1 MQICQFTRPKAA
13 NLKGMPMNLGQ
24 LTGQSPLAGAV
35 ANEAFIYG
43 FPIVAG
49 YKTLHKQAVD
59 RDGTDFKAPFNALG
73 HSSRVATPQDQ
84 QFITPN
90 SDTPYSYIWM
100 DMRAEP
106 VVITMPKID
115 KGRYYCA
122 QLIDLYTHNF
132 GYLGTRNHSNGC
144 GDFLIAGPDWKGERP
159 KGITAIIRSETQIA
173 YALIRTQLFNPAD
186 LENVRA
192 IQARYQVRPLSLYLG
207 TETPQAP
214 SITWPKP
221 EAGMTKT
228 SALFPYLNFLL
239 QFCPTHPSEEEK
251 FARFATLGIG
261 AGLPFDPAK
270 LPADTAKAVDEG
282 IADAWNDEEEMR
294 RRLNTGEISKID
306 LFGDREFVE
315 GNYLRR
321 FLAANLGIYGNS
333 KEEAVYPN
341 YGNDSEGQPL
351 DSSSNRYTLRFEKGA
366 LPPAHAFWSLTMYD
380 GSTRTLVENRLNRY
394 LINSPMA
401 ESFQQGQDGSVT
413 IYLQKDSPGAALES
427 NWLPAPVG
435 PFYAVL
441 RIYLP
446 KAEVLDGR
454 WQQPPMHRVDS
465 PVLETVDTRIGRLE
479 FEHGYPSQATVKTL
493 FDQMDFQRATQ
504 AYLWSLPLMGFARW
518 QQQHEQV
525 FGAKDTDLV
534 IYNSYRDKLGLL
546 TANATTPY
554 ILGFPNLGRTGP
566 LVIEIPPGPTAG
578 GISSLWQLG
587 IDGGEFGEA
596 GPDRAMGD
604 TKLVLGPGQEDP
616 RAEGYRVVRS
626 PTASVFIGF
635 RVLSPDPQVAK
646 ALLDKF
652 RIYPYSQ
659 RTVPPATQFVSPSG
673 KPWSGT
679 QPRGM
684 AYWQLLAA
692 TINQEPVRERDRF
705 FMAMLKPLGIE
716 KGKPFKPDAR
726 QTELLI
732 EAALVG
738 EAMARANAYQKR
750 FANAAIW
757 PDRRWEISLGF
768 EPGAEPEF
776 SAPLDE
782 YASWF
787 YEAVTA
793 APAMAT
799 KVPGVGQ
806 TYLEATKDRDGNW
819 LDGGK
824 TYRLRVDAHVPAKQF
839 WSVTAYDNE
848 SRCFID
854 NQEEIAD
861 RSSRLDLIRNAD
873 GSTDI
878 FFGPTAPTG
887 MEKNWVPTLPG
898 KGWFTYFRLY
908 APTEPY
914 FDRSWKL
921 ADIERVE

>member
-1 MQICQFTRPKAA
+1 MLIPNASAQTPTARSIAR
-13 NLKGMPMNLGQ
+13 
-24 LTGQSPLAGAV
+24 
-35 ANEAFIYG
+35 EAFVYG

-49 YKTLHKQAVD
+49 YETLYKQAVD
-59 RDGTDFKAPFNALG
+59 REGTDFKAPFNAIG
-73 HSSRVATPQDQ
+73 HSTRVATPQDK
-84 QFITPN
+84 QFVTPN
-90 SDTPYSYIWM
+90 SDTPYSYVWM
-100 DMRAEP
+100 DLRAEP

-115 KGRYYCA
+115 KGRYYTA

-132 GYLGTRNHSNGC
+132 GYLGTRNHGNEG
-144 GDFLIAGPDWKGERP
+144 GDFLIAGPGWKGEKP
-159 KGITAIIRSETQIA
+159 KGIKAIISSETQLA

-186 LENVRA
+186 LENVQA
-192 IQARYQVRPLSLYLG
+192 IQASYQVRTLSQYLG
-207 TETPQAP
+207 AAPPAQAP
-214 SITWPKP
+214 SIAWPKP
-221 EAGMTKT
+221 VAGMTKT

-239 QFCPTHPSEEEK
+239 QFCPTHPSEV
-251 FARFATLGIG
+251 AMRQRFATLGIG
-261 AGLPFDPAK
+261 AGLTFDPAK

-282 IADAWNDEEEMR
+282 ITDAWNDEDAMR
-294 RRLNTGEISKID
+294 RRMNAGEISNTD
-306 LFGDREFVE
+306 LFGDRGFLN

-341 YGNDSEGQPL
+341 YGNDSEGKPL
-351 DSSSNRYTLRFEKGA
+351 DASSNRYTLRFEKGA
-366 LPPAHAFWSLTMYD
+366 LPPANAFWSLTMYD
-380 GSTRTLVENRLNRY
+380 GNTRTLVENRLNRY

-401 ESFQQGQDGSVT
+401 ESFKQGADGSVT
-413 IYLQKDSPGAALES
+413 IVLQKDSPGAALES
-427 NWLPAPVG
+427 NWLPAPAG

-454 WQQPPMHRVDS
+454 WKQPAMHRVDAGRTPGAAATS
-465 PVLETVDTRIGRLE
+465 AAMAGPVLQTSDTRIGRLE
-479 FEHGYPSQATVKTL
+479 FERGYPSPATVKTL

-554 ILGFPNLGRTGP
+554 ILGFPNLVRTGP
-566 LVIEIPPGPTAG
+566 LVVEVPAGPTAG
-578 GISSLWQLG
+578 GISNMWQLG
-587 IDGGEFGEA
+587 VPGAEFGEA
-596 GPDRAMGD
+596 GPDKAMGD
-604 TKLVLGPGQEDP
+604 KILVLGPGHKDP
-616 RAEGYRVVRS
+616 KAAGYRVVRS
-626 PTASVFIGF
+626 PTVSVFIGF
-635 RVLSPDPQVAK
+635 RVLSPDPQTGK

-659 RTVPPATQFVSPSG
+659 RAAPPVTRFVSPGG

-684 AYWQLLAA
+684 AYWELLAA
-692 TINQEPVRERDRF
+692 TINQEPVRERDRIM
-705 FMAMLKPLGIE
+705 MAMLKPLGLE

-726 QTELLI
+726 QTEILT

-793 APAMAT
+793 ATAMAT

-806 TYLEATKDRDGNW
+806 TYLEATKDSDGNW

-854 NQEEIAD
+854 NSEEIAD
-861 RSSRLDLIRNAD
+861 RSSRMDLIKNAD

-878 FFGPTAPTG
+878 FFGPIAPPG
-887 MEKNWVPTLPG
+887 KEKNWIPTVPG

-908 APTEPY
+908 APTEAY

-921 ADIERVE
+921 ADIELVE

>member
-1 MQICQFTRPKAA
+1 MV
-13 NLKGMPMNLGQ
+13 
-24 LTGQSPLAGAV
+24 S
-35 ANEAFIYG
+35 
-43 FPIVAG
+43 
-49 YKTLHKQAVD
+49 
-59 RDGTDFKAPFNALG
+59 
-73 HSSRVATPQDQ
+73 
-84 QFITPN
+84 
-90 SDTPYSYIWM
+90 
-100 DMRAEP
+100 
-106 VVITMPKID
+106 
-115 KGRYYCA
+115 
-122 QLIDLYTHNF
+122 
-132 GYLGTRNHSNGC
+132 
-144 GDFLIAGPDWKGERP
+144 
-159 KGITAIIRSETQIA
+159 IRSETQIA

-192 IQARYQVRPLSLYLG
+192 IQARYQVRPLSRYLG
-207 TETPQAP
+207 TQTPQAP
-214 SITWPKP
+214 SITWLKP

-251 FARFATLGIG
+251 LARFATLGVG
-261 AGLPFDPAK
+261 AGLTFDPTK
-270 LPADTAKAVDEG
+270 LSVDTAKVVDEG
-282 IADAWNDEEEMR
+282 VSDAWTEEEEMR
-294 RRLNTGEISKID
+294 RRLNAGEISKID
-306 LFGDREFVE
+306 LFGDRTFMN
-315 GNYLRR
+315 GDYLRR

-351 DSSSNRYTLRFEKGA
+351 DASSNRYTLRFEKGA

-380 GSTRTLVENRLNRY
+380 GNTRTLVENRLNRY

-401 ESFQQGQDGSVT
+401 ESFKQDQDGSVT

-427 NWLPAPVG
+427 NWLPAPAG

-454 WQQPPMHRVDS
+454 WQQPAMHRVDS
-465 PVLETVDTRIGRLE
+465 PVLQTTDTRIGRLE
-479 FEHGYPSQATVKTL
+479 FERGYPSQATVKTL

-566 LVIEIPPGPTAG
+566 LVIEIPAGPTAG

-587 IDGGEFGEA
+587 IEGGEFGEA
-596 GPDRAMGD
+596 GPDKAMGD
-604 TKLVLGPGQEDP
+604 RKLVLGPGQEDP
-616 RAEGYRVVRS
+616 RAGGYRVVRS

-659 RTVPPATQFVSPSG
+659 RTAPPATQFVSPSG

-692 TINQEPVRERDRF
+692 TINQEHVRERDRF
-705 FMAMLKPLGIE
+705 FMAMLKPLGLE

-726 QTELLI
+726 QTELLS

-806 TYLEATKDRDGNW
+806 TYLEATKDRDGHW

-824 TYRLRVDAHVPAKQF
+824 TYRLRVDAQVPAKQF

-848 SRCFID
+848 TRCFID

-861 RSSRLDLIRNAD
+861 RSSRLDLIKNAD

-887 MEKNWVPTLPG
+887 MEKNWVPTIPG

-908 APTEPY
+908 APTEAF

-921 ADIERVE
+921 ADLECV

>member
-1 MQICQFTRPKAA
+1 
-13 NLKGMPMNLGQ
+13 MNLGQ

-35 ANEAFIYG
+35 AKEAFIYG

-59 RDGTDFKAPFNALG
+59 RDGTDFKAPFNAMG

-100 DMRAEP
+100 DLLAEP

-132 GYLGTRNHSNGC
+132 GYLGTRNHGNGG
-144 GDFLIAGPDWKGERP
+144 GDFLIAGPDWKGEMP

-192 IQARYQVRPLSLYLG
+192 IQARYQVRPLSRYLG

-294 RRLNTGEISKID
+294 RRLNAGEISKID
-306 LFGDREFVE
+306 LFGDRTFME

-351 DSSSNRYTLRFEKGA
+351 DSASNRYTLRFEKGA
-366 LPPAHAFWSLTMYD
+366 LPPADAFWSLTVYD
-380 GSTRTLVENRLNRY
+380 GNTRTLVENRLNRY

-413 IYLQKDSPGAALES
+413 IYLQTDSPGAALES

-465 PVLETVDTRIGRLE
+465 PVLVTIDTRIGRLE
-479 FEHGYPSQATVKTL
+479 FAHGYPSQATVKTL

-525 FGAKDTDLV
+525 FGAQDTDLV

-659 RTVPPATQFVSPSG
+659 RTVPPTTQFVSPSG

-861 RSSRLDLIRNAD
+861 RSSRLDLIRNTD

>member
-1 MQICQFTRPKAA
+1 
-13 NLKGMPMNLGQ
+13 MNLGQ
-24 LTGQSPLAGAV
+24 FMGQTPLAGAV
-35 ANEAFIYG
+35 AKEAFIYG

-49 YKTLHKQAVD
+49 YETLYKQAVD
-59 RDGTDFKAPFNALG
+59 LEGTAFKAPFNAMG
-73 HSSRVATPQDQ
+73 HSSRVATPQDH

-100 DMRAEP
+100 DLRAEP
-106 VVITMPKID
+106 VVITMPRID
-115 KGRYYCA
+115 NGRYYCA

-132 GYLGTRNHSNGC
+132 GYLGTRNHGNDG
-144 GDFLIAGPDWKGERP
+144 GDFLIAGPDWKGEKP
-159 KGITAIIRSETQIA
+159 KGIMAVIPSETQIA

-186 LENVRA
+186 LENVQA
-192 IQARYQVRPLSLYLG
+192 IQARYQVRPLSTYLG
-207 TETPQAP
+207 TQTPQTP
-214 SITWPKP
+214 SIAWPKP
-221 EAGMTKT
+221 QAGITKT

-239 QFCPTHPSEEEK
+239 QFCPTHPSEREK
-251 FARFATLGIG
+251 LARFATLGIG
-261 AGLPFDPAK
+261 AGMTFDPAN
-270 LPADTAKAVDEG
+270 LSADTAKAVEEG
-282 IADAWNDEEEMR
+282 IADAWTDEEEMR
-294 RRLNTGEISKID
+294 RRLNAGEISKID
-306 LFGDREFVE
+306 LFGDRTFMD
-315 GNYLRR
+315 GDYLRR

-341 YGNDSEGQPL
+341 YGNDSEGQAL
-351 DSSSNRYTLRFEKGA
+351 DASSNRYTLGFEKGA
-366 LPPAHAFWSLTMYD
+366 LPPADAFWSLTMYD
-380 GSTRTLVENRLNRY
+380 GNTRTLVENRLNRY

-401 ESFQQGQDGSVT
+401 ESFKLGPDGSVT

-427 NWLPAPVG
+427 NWLPAPAG

-446 KAEVLDGR
+446 KTEVLDGR
-454 WQQPPMHRVDS
+454 WQQPAMHRMDS
-465 PVLETVDTRIGRLE
+465 PVLETIDTRLGRLE
-479 FEHGYPSQATVKTL
+479 FKRGYPSLATVKTL

-525 FGAKDTDLV
+525 FGAMDTDLV
-534 IYNSYRDKLGLL
+534 LYNSYRDKLGLL

-554 ILGFPNLGRTGP
+554 ILSFPNLGRTGP
-566 LVIEIPPGPTAG
+566 LVVDIPAGPTAG

-587 IDGGEFGEA
+587 VDGGEFGEA
-596 GPDRAMGD
+596 GPDKAMGD
-604 TKLVLGPGQEDP
+604 KILVLGPEHEDP
-616 RAEGYRVVRS
+616 MAAGYRVVRA
-626 PTASVFIGF
+626 PTVSVFIGF
-635 RVLSPDPQVAK
+635 RVLSPDPQVGK

-652 RIYPYSQ
+652 RIYPYGQ
-659 RTVPPATQFVSPSG
+659 RMAPPITRLVAPG
-673 KPWSGT
+673 GRPWSGT

-684 AYWQLLAA
+684 AYWELLAA
-692 TINQEPVRERDRF
+692 TINQEPVRERDRLM
-705 FMAMLKPLGIE
+705 MAMLKPLGIE

-726 QTELLI
+726 QTQLLS

-757 PDRRWEISLGF
+757 PDRRWEIALGF
-768 EPGAEPEF
+768 EPGEEPEF

-793 APAMAT
+793 AKAMAT

-848 SRCFID
+848 TRCFID

-861 RSSRLDLIRNAD
+861 RSSRMDLIKNAD

-878 FFGPTAPTG
+878 TFGPTAPKG
-887 MEKNWVPTLPG
+887 MERNWIPTIPG

-908 APTEPY
+908 APTESY

>member
-692 TINQEPVRERDRF
+692 TINQEPVRESDRF

>member
-1 MQICQFTRPKAA
+1 
-13 NLKGMPMNLGQ
+13 MNLGQ

-59 RDGTDFKAPFNALG
+59 RDGTDFKAPFNAMG

-100 DMRAEP
+100 DLRAEP

-132 GYLGTRNHSNGC
+132 GYLGTRNHGNGG
-144 GDFLIAGPDWKGERP
+144 GDFLIAGPDWKGEMP

-192 IQARYQVRPLSLYLG
+192 IQARYQVRPLSRYLG
-207 TETPQAP
+207 AQTPQAP
-214 SITWPKP
+214 SITWPMP

-294 RRLNTGEISKID
+294 RRLNAGEISKID
-306 LFGDREFVE
+306 LFGDRTFME

-427 NWLPAPVG
+427 NWLPAPAG

-465 PVLETVDTRIGRLE
+465 PVLETIDTRIGRLE

-692 TINQEPVRERDRF
+692 IINQEPVRERDRF

>member
-1 MQICQFTRPKAA
+1 M
-13 NLKGMPMNLGQ
+13 
-24 LTGQSPLAGAV
+24 SPELLSSSTQTAGAI
-35 ANEAFIYG
+35 AKEAFIYG

-49 YKTLHKQAVD
+49 YETLYKQAVD
-59 RDGTDFKAPFNALG
+59 REGIAFQAPFNAIG
-73 HSSRVATPQDQ
+73 HSSHVATPQDK

-90 SDTPYSYIWM
+90 SDTPYSYIWI
-100 DMRAEP
+100 DLRAEP
-106 VVITMPKID
+106 VVITMPRISQD
-115 KGRYYCA
+115 RYYCA

-132 GYLGTRNHSNGC
+132 GYLGTRSHGNDG
-144 GDFLIAGPDWKGERP
+144 GDFLIVGPDWKGEQP
-159 KGITAIIRSETQIA
+159 KGIREIIFSETQLA
-173 YALIRTQLFNPAD
+173 YALIRTQLFNAAD

-192 IQARYQVRPLSLYLG
+192 IQARYEVRTLSRYLG
-207 TETPQAP
+207 AAALSHSP
-214 SITWPKP
+214 SIAWPKP
-221 EAGMTKT
+221 VEGMTRT

-239 QFCPTHPSEEEK
+239 QFCPTNPSEEAMRE
-251 FARFATLGIG
+251 RFTTLGIG
-261 AGLPFDPAK
+261 AGLTFNPAK
-270 LPADTAKAVDEG
+270 LPAETAKAVDEG
-282 IADAWNDEEEMR
+282 ILDAWTDEEEIR
-294 RRLNTGEISKID
+294 RRMNAGEISNID
-306 LFGDREFVE
+306 LFGDRKFMS

-321 FLAANLGIYGNS
+321 FLAANIGIYGNS
-333 KEEAVYPN
+333 KQEAVYPN
-341 YGNDSEGQPL
+341 YGSDSEGYPL
-351 DSSSNRYTLRFEKGA
+351 DASINRYTLRFEKGG

-380 GSTRTLVENRLNRY
+380 GNTRRLVGNHLNRY

-401 ESFQQGQDGSVT
+401 ESFQQDQDGSVT

-427 NWLPAPVG
+427 NWLPAPDG

-446 KAEVLDGR
+446 KAEVLDGH
-454 WQQPPMHRVDS
+454 WKQPAMRRVGTERLPAAADTRAPMAC
-465 PVLETVDTRIGRLE
+465 PVLETSDTRIGRLE
-479 FEHGYPSQATVKTL
+479 FERGYPSQATVKIL

-534 IYNSYRDKLGLL
+534 LYNSYRDKLGLL

-566 LVIEIPPGPTAG
+566 LVVDIPAGPTAG
-578 GISSLWQLG
+578 GISSMWQLG
-587 IDGGEFGEA
+587 VDGAEFGEA

-604 TKLVLGPGQEDP
+604 KILVLGPGHEDLE
-616 RAEGYRVVRS
+616 ASGYRVVRA
-626 PTASVFIGF
+626 PTVSVFIGF
-635 RVLSPDPQVAK
+635 RVLSPDPQVGK
-646 ALLDKF
+646 AVLDKF

-659 RTVPPATQFVSPSG
+659 RIAPPITRLVAPG
-673 KPWSGT
+673 GRPWSGT
-679 QPRGM
+679 HPRGM
-684 AYWQLLAA
+684 AYWELLAA
-692 TINQEPVRERDRF
+692 TIDQEPVRERDRIM
-705 FMAMLKPLGIE
+705 MAMLKPLGIE
-716 KGKPFKPDAR
+716 KGIPFKPDAR
-726 QTELLI
+726 QAGILT
-732 EAALVG
+732 EAAMVG

-750 FANAAIW
+750 FANALIW

-776 SAPLDE
+776 VTPLDE

-793 APAMAT
+793 AKAMAT

-806 TYLEATKDRDGNW
+806 TYLEATKDKDGNW

-824 TYRLRVDAHVPAKQF
+824 TYRLRVAAPVPAQQF

-861 RSSRLDLIRNAD
+861 RSSRMDLIKNAD
-873 GSTDI
+873 GSIDI
-878 FFGPTAPTG
+878 YFGPTAPIG
-887 MEKNWVPTLPG
+887 KEKNWIPTIPD

-908 APTEPY
+908 APTEFY

>member
-1 MQICQFTRPKAA
+1 MRQTVKAF
-13 NLKGMPMNLGQ
+13 MNLGQ
-24 LTGQSPLAGAV
+24 LMGQTPLAGAV
-35 ANEAFIYG
+35 AKEAFIYG

-49 YKTLHKQAVD
+49 YETLYKQAVD
-59 RDGTDFKAPFNALG
+59 LEGTAFKAPFNALG

-100 DMRAEP
+100 DLRAEP

-132 GYLGTRNHSNGC
+132 GYLGTRHHGNDG
-144 GDFLIAGPDWKGERP
+144 GDFLIAGPDWKGDVP
-159 KGITAIIRSETQIA
+159 TGIMAIIRSETQIA

-192 IQARYQVRPLSLYLG
+192 IQARYQVRPLSRYLG
-207 TETPQAP
+207 AQTPQAP

-251 FARFATLGIG
+251 LARFATLGVG
-261 AGLPFDPAK
+261 AGLTFDPTK
-270 LPADTAKAVDEG
+270 LSVDTAKVVDEG
-282 IADAWNDEEEMR
+282 VSDAWTEEEEMR
-294 RRLNTGEISKID
+294 RRLNAEEISKID
-306 LFGDREFVE
+306 LFGDRTFMD
-315 GNYLRR
+315 GDYLRR

-351 DSSSNRYTLRFEKGA
+351 DASSNRYTLRFEKGA
-366 LPPAHAFWSLTMYD
+366 LPPADAFWSLTMYD
-380 GSTRTLVENRLNRY
+380 GNTRTLVENRLNRY

-401 ESFQQGQDGSVT
+401 ELFKQDPDGSVT
-413 IYLQKDSPGAALES
+413 IYLQKDSPGPALES
-427 NWLPAPVG
+427 NWLPAPAG

-454 WQQPPMHRVDS
+454 WLQPAMHRMGG
-465 PVLETVDTRIGRLE
+465 PVLQTTDTRIGRLE
-479 FEHGYPSQATVKTL
+479 FERGYPSQATVKTL

-534 IYNSYRDKLGLL
+534 LYNSYRDKLGLL

-566 LVIEIPPGPTAG
+566 LVVEIPAGPTAG

-587 IDGGEFGEA
+587 VDGGEFGEA
-596 GPDRAMGD
+596 GPDKAMGD
-604 TKLVLGPGQEDP
+604 KILVLSPGHEDP
-616 RAEGYRVVRS
+616 MAAGYRVVRA
-626 PTASVFIGF
+626 PTVSVFIGF
-635 RVLSPDPQVAK
+635 RVLSPDPQVGK

-652 RIYPYSQ
+652 RIYPYSE
-659 RTVPPATQFVSPSG
+659 RAAPPATRFVSPGG

-679 QPRGM
+679 HPRGM
-684 AYWQLLAA
+684 AYWELLAA
-692 TINQEPVRERDRF
+692 TLNQEPVRERDRLM
-705 FMAMLKPLGIE
+705 MAMIKPLGIE

-726 QTELLI
+726 QSELLS

-768 EPGAEPEF
+768 EPGAEPQF

-793 APAMAT
+793 AKAMAT

-806 TYLEATKDRDGNW
+806 TYLEATKDRNGHW

-848 SRCFID
+848 TRCFID
-854 NQEEIAD
+854 NQHEIAD
-861 RSSRLDLIRNAD
+861 RSSRMDLIKNAD

-878 FFGPTAPTG
+878 TFGPTAPMG
-887 MEKNWVPTLPG
+887 MEKNWIPTIPG

>member
-1 MQICQFTRPKAA
+1 
-13 NLKGMPMNLGQ
+13 MNLGQ
-24 LTGQSPLAGAV
+24 PTGQSPLADAV
-35 ANEAFIYG
+35 AKEAFIYG

-49 YKTLHKQAVD
+49 YETLYKQAVD
-59 RDGTDFKAPFNALG
+59 REGTDFKAPFNAMG
-73 HSSRVATPQDQ
+73 HSSQVATPQDK
-84 QFITPN
+84 QFVTPN
-90 SDTPYSYIWM
+90 SDTPYSYVWM
-100 DMRAEP
+100 DLRAEP
-106 VVITMPKID
+106 VVITMPQID

-132 GYLGTRNHSNGC
+132 GYLGTRNHGNGG

-186 LENVRA
+186 LENVLA
-192 IQARYQVRPLSLYLG
+192 IQARYQVCPLSRYLG
-207 TETPQAP
+207 AQTPQAA
-214 SITWPKP
+214 SIIWPKP

-261 AGLPFDPAK
+261 AGLTFDPVH
-270 LPADTAKAVDEG
+270 LPADTAKAIDAGVS
-282 IADAWNDEEEMR
+282 DAWNDEEEMR
-294 RRLNTGEISKID
+294 RRLNAGEISKID
-306 LFGDREFVE
+306 LFGDRTFME

-333 KEEAVYPN
+333 KQEAVYPN

-351 DSSSNRYTLRFEKGA
+351 DASSNRYTLRFEKGA
-366 LPPAHAFWSLTMYD
+366 LPPANAFWSLTMYD
-380 GSTRTLVENRLNRY
+380 GNTRTLVENRLNRY
-394 LINSPMA
+394 LINSPMV
-401 ESFQQGQDGSVT
+401 ESFKHDPDGSVT
-413 IYLQKDSPGAALES
+413 IYLQKDLPGAALES
-427 NWLPAPVG
+427 NWLPAPAG

-446 KAEVLDGR
+446 KDEVLDGR

-465 PVLETVDTRIGRLE
+465 PVLETTNTRIGRLV
-479 FEHGYPSQATVKTL
+479 FERGYPSQATVKTL

-525 FGAKDTDLV
+525 FKAKDTDLV
-534 IYNSYRDKLGLL
+534 LYNSYRDKLGLL

-616 RAEGYRVVRS
+616 RAEGYRVVRA

-646 ALLDKF
+646 ALLEKF
-652 RIYPYSQ
+652 RIYPYSE
-659 RTVPPATQFVSPSG
+659 RAVPPATRLVSPAG

-684 AYWQLLAA
+684 AYWELLAA
-692 TINQEPVRERDRF
+692 TIDQEPVRERDRF

-726 QTELLI
+726 QTELLS
-732 EAALVG
+732 EAVLVG

-776 SAPLDE
+776 AAPLDE

-793 APAMAT
+793 AKAMAT

-861 RSSRLDLIRNAD
+861 RSSRMDLIKNAD

-878 FFGPTAPTG
+878 TFGPTAPTG
-887 MEKNWVPTLPG
+887 MKKNWIPTIPG